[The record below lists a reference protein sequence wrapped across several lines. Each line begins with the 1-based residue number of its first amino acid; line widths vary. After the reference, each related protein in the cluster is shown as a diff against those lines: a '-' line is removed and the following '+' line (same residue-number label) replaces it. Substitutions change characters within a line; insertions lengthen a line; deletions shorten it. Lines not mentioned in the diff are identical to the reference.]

1 MKIEHL
7 SVSRTQLWQE
17 CQLKYKFKYH
27 LGLKSNFPEQPWF
40 EYGKII
46 HKSAELFVEAKGETP
61 IREFTEQ
68 ILNGKIALE
77 DGSEPKKIHLDS
89 SYALRLG
96 GHLRAI
102 ETITKHRLNYG
113 GFIEW
118 DFLFDLDQPN
128 KKILKGF
135 IDRLIPKK
143 DGTYL
148 VLDYKT
154 TRKGP
159 FRKDENS
166 IKDDLQLQAYSMVV
180 SETLNVQ
187 PQNILLA
194 LYYLDDQKLV
204 QVRHNKETLDNC
216 KIKLKTIYD
225 KIADT
230 EPERAVPTV
239 GWGCNRCEYR
249 DICPYSKKKT

>member
-17 CQLKYKFKYH
+17 CKVKYKYKYH

-40 EYGKII
+40 EYGKIV
-46 HKSAELFVEAKGETP
+46 HKSAELFVESKGQTP

-77 DGSEPKKIHLDS
+77 DGAEPKKINLES

-96 GHLRAI
+96 THLRSI
-102 ETITKHRLNYG
+102 ETITKHRLG
-113 GFIEW
+113 HDGFIEW
-118 DFLFDLDQPN
+118 DFLFDLSPPN
-128 KKILKGF
+128 KLILKGF

-143 DGTYL
+143 DGSYL

-154 TRKGP
+154 TKKGP
-159 FRKDENS
+159 FRKTPAT
-166 IKDDLQLQAYSMVV
+166 IKDDLQLQAYAMVV
-180 SETLNVQ
+180 SETLNVE

-194 LYYLDDQKLV
+194 LYYLDDSQLV
-204 QVRHNKETLDNC
+204 QVRHDKETLDKC
-216 KIKLKTIYD
+216 KIKLATIHEQ
-225 KIADT
+225 IADT
-230 EPERAVPTV
+230 DPDRAVPTV
-239 GWGCNRCEYR
+239 GYHCSRCEYR
-249 DICPYSKKKT
+249 DICPWSRKKT